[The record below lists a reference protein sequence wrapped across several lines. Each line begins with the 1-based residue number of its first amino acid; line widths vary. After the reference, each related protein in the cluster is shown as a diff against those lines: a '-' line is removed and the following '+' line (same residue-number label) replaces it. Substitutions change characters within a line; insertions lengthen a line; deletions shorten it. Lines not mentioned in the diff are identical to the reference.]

1 MNDKAKKIIGWIFI
15 GIMLA
20 FVYLPIIILIIFS
33 FAPESKAIGN
43 WDKITWSGDLY
54 VQLARNEQILEA
66 IRNTFVLALS
76 SSLIATV
83 LGTVAAVGIQ
93 QLGRRFKRLVGAMGQ
108 ITVIN
113 AEIVTGAAFML
124 FVSTLGLEGFPAL
137 IIAHVVIT
145 MPYVVL
151 SVTPRLN
158 QLNKN
163 LYEAGLDL
171 GAGPMRTLVTVILP
185 QLVPAMIAGFG
196 LAFTLSID
204 DYVISKFINGNVQTI
219 STLIYSATKKGIPA
233 VWRAVSSMIFVV
245 VMAVLVA
252 INVVSGR
259 KKTEV
264 KAK

>member
-1 MNDKAKKIIGWIFI
+1 
-15 GIMLA
+15 
-20 FVYLPIIILIIFS
+20 
-33 FAPESKAIGN
+33 
-43 WDKITWSGDLY
+43 
-54 VQLARNEQILEA
+54 
-66 IRNTFVLALS
+66 
-76 SSLIATV
+76 
-83 LGTVAAVGIQ
+83 
-93 QLGRRFKRLVGAMGQ
+93 
-108 ITVIN
+108 
-113 AEIVTGAAFML
+113 ML
-124 FVSTLGLEGFPAL
+124 FFSTLGLEGFPAL